1 MYFTCF
7 ASMYISTHIVALEL
21 GFESAIQYV
30 QSRGWTLSK
39 KGTKVSLQY
48 CKLANIVSRFAPNN
62 ESGQVLDKHFHAPWQ
77 KMDQLVYG
85 QIKTSCIIANSQDN
99 SLICMLGIVYLS
111 IRT

>member
-1 MYFTCF
+1 
-7 ASMYISTHIVALEL
+7 MYISTHIVALKL

-48 CKLANIVSRFAPNN
+48 CKLASIVSRFAPNN
-62 ESGQVLDKHFHAPWQ
+62 ESRQVLDKHFNGCTMAEN
-77 KMDQLVYG
+77 G
-85 QIKTSCIIANSQDN
+85 SACIWSNQDFLHH
-99 SLICMLGIVYLS
+99 SKLTTQQSDMYDGHRGYLS